1 MTRQKHVALIVI
13 RRGPIFW
20 LMTRI
25 GLAAIT
31 MPWHRI
37 YVLDAYQSRQDVL
50 RHELVH
56 IEQIERDG
64 PVLFSL
70 RYLWW
75 LFRYGYFNNP
85 YETEAYA
92 LEPIGEE

>member
-1 MTRQKHVALIVI
+1 MSQQKQVHLTVI
-13 RRGPIFW
+13 RRGPVYW
-20 LMTRI
+20 LMNRI

-37 YVLDAYQSRQDVL
+37 YVLDAYQSRQDLL

-64 PVLFSL
+64 PVIFSIW
-70 RYLWW
+70 YLWW
-75 LFRYGYFNNP
+75 LFRYGYFDNP
-85 YETEAYA
+85 YEVEAYS
-92 LEPIGEE
+92 LEPIQSE

>member
-1 MTRQKHVALIVI
+1 MNR
-13 RRGPIFW
+13 F
-20 LMTRI
+20 

-37 YVLDAYQSRQDVL
+37 YVLEAYQSRNDVL

-64 PVLFSL
+64 AVMFSIW
-70 RYLWW
+70 YLWW
-75 LFRYGYFNNP
+75 LFRYGYWDNP
-85 YETEAYA
+85 YEVEAYS
-92 LEPIGEE
+92 LEPIQSE